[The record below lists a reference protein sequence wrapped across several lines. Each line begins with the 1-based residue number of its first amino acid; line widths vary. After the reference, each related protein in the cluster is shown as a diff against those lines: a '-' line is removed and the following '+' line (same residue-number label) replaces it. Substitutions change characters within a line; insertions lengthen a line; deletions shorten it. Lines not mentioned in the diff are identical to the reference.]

1 MNTNNVNDA
10 EAEAAAAVEAVEAEA
25 AEAAEAVEA
34 EAAEAVEAE
43 AVEAEAAEAAEAAT
57 AAASTDANEKK
68 LVESKELPGCCVI
81 GLCVY
86 NNQLGLPS
94 VLSNIV
100 KIIESCLF
108 EKLTVVA
115 FYDNS
120 SDKSYSILDV
130 FKTKYENVC
139 ATTFKMIIVVNKPN
153 SRNMRMDFGG
163 GSNAISRVLDTGRT
177 ARIAVAR
184 NGILHVIRGLH
195 SRGFLNKYFIMMDCN
210 EYACVGKIN
219 IPTLRSALERSDEWD
234 SVSFNREAGYYD
246 YWALSYDPYI
256 YSIYHVRNRNETLHN
271 MKEYF
276 EQKLK
281 YASESV
287 KNDKKYSFIP
297 VYSSYNGFA
306 IYKTDKF
313 LNCSYSSNIDIRLFP
328 KKLLPPQISNKFTN
342 DCEHRKFHLEAIKK
356 NEARIVVSPLS
367 IFYKLPIRNPR
378 LRGPA

>member
-1 MNTNNVNDA
+1 MNVSNV
-10 EAEAAAAVEAVEAEA
+10 E
-25 AEAAEAVEA
+25 
-34 EAAEAVEAE
+34 
-43 AVEAEAAEAAEAAT
+43 
-57 AAASTDANEKK
+57 
-68 LVESKELPGCCVI
+68 ELPGCCVI

-86 NNQLGLPS
+86 NNEPGLPS

-108 EKLTVVA
+108 EKITVVA

-120 SDKSYSILDV
+120 SDSSLSIIEF
-130 FKTKYENVC
+130 FKNKYESVC
-139 ATTFKMIIVVNKPN
+139 ANTFKMIIVVNKSN
-153 SRNMRMDFGG
+153 GQKIRMDFGSG
-163 GSNAISRVLDTGRT
+163 GNAATRVWDSGRT

-195 SRGFLNKYFIMMDCN
+195 KTGFPHKYFIMMDSN

-234 SVSFNREAGYYD
+234 SVSFDREAGYYD

-256 YSIYHVRNRNETLHN
+256 YSIFHIVNRNEIVNN
-271 MKEYF
+271 MREDFNK
-276 EQKLK
+276 KIK
-281 YASESV
+281 YASA
-287 KNDKKYSFIP
+287 KNDNKKYDFIP

-306 IYKTDKF
+306 IYKSDKF
-313 LNCSYSSNIDIRLFP
+313 LNCSYSSNIDITLFP
-328 KKLLPPQISNKFTN
+328 KKLLPPQIINKFTN

-356 NEARIVVSPLS
+356 NKARIVVSPLS
-367 IFYKLPIRNPR
+367 IFYKLPIQNPG